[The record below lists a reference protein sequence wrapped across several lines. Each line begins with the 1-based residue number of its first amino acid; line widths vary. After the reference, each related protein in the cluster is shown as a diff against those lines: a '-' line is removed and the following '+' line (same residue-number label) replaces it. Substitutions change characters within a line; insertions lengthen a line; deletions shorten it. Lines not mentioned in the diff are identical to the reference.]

1 MAGMLVEV
9 SDCGKGVGIGLN
21 SLNLITELAPGGAAA
36 RGGQLQL
43 GDCVLGVD
51 GETLEG
57 RPLRQVLRPADSH
70 TFEVV
75 RGAAV
80 HGTPST
86 SRSGRGGVDR
96 CWRKSAA
103 QARLSNIALAY
114 ELRSLHAVKVEQFD
128 PQNSAHEQLLKSI
141 WSAMRPEEPY
151 VRTGAGWKE
160 IGFQG
165 EDPASDVRAGG
176 LLAVQCLAHFATTQ
190 TVGMRLMLREIR
202 AAEVRTHGPIARARS
217 PRSARSARSACA
229 HAPSPDTHLRICTT
243 KTRSGTRC
251 GTILCR
257 PWVW

>member
-1 MAGMLVEV
+1 MFACRNWRPRAVHSYARRGMLVQL

-36 RGGQLQL
+36 RSGELRL

-51 GETLEG
+51 GEALEG
-57 RPLRQVLRPADSH
+57 RHLREVLRPADSH

-86 SRSGRGGVDR
+86 SHSERRGMDR

-128 PQNSAHEQLLKSI
+128 SQNSAHEQLLKSI

-176 LLAVQCLAHFATTQ
+176 LLAVQCLSHFATTQ
-190 TVGMRLMLREIR
+190 TVGMRLMLRDMRE
-202 AAEVRTHGPIARARS
+202 AEVRTHAPIARAPS
-217 PRSARSARSACA
+217 ASSALSARCMR
-229 HAPSPDTHLRICTT
+229 T
-243 KTRSGTRC
+243 
-251 GTILCR
+251 
-257 PWVW
+257 